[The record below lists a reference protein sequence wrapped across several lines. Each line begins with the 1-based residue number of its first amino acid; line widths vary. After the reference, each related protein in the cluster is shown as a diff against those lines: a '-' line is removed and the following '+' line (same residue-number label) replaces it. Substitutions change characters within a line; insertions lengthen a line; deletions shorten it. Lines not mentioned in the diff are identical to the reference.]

1 MELLIP
7 GLILVALMVY
17 ASTRIKKTAAQ
28 AFEPESIDNDRFE
41 IEKPEGFLSVING
54 DPELEFEAYSREF
67 GGEGA
72 ENVKQ
77 ARVEIRILENS
88 DLTAAAAKIKEA
100 VKVVS
105 DVSEIIGERK
115 YRLIE
120 VENTEKGVGMLE
132 FYKLA
137 ASGSSVCQLKVI
149 ALEETNVDIARKI
162 ETIIAS
168 FTVK

>member
-28 AFEPESIDNDRFE
+28 AFEAESIETDVFE
-41 IEKPEGFLSVING
+41 IEKPDGFLSVING

-67 GGEGA
+67 GSDGA
-72 ENVKQ
+72 ENVRQ
-77 ARVEIRILENS
+77 ARAEIRVFEKSSL
-88 DLTAAAAKIKEA
+88 DAAASKVKAA
-100 VKVVS
+100 AKVVS

-120 VENTEKGVGMLE
+120 TESSEKGIRILE
-132 FYKLA
+132 FYKFA
-137 ASGSSVCQLKVI
+137 ASGPNICQLKVI
-149 ALEETNVDIARKI
+149 ALEETNADIARKI
-162 ETIIAS
+162 EIIVAS
-168 FTVK
+168 FGVK

>member
-28 AFEPESIDNDRFE
+28 AFEPESIDTDVFE
-41 IEKPEGFLSVING
+41 IEKPEGFLSVIGG
-54 DPELEFEAYSREF
+54 DPALEFEAYSREF
-67 GGEGA
+67 GDEGA
-72 ENVKQ
+72 ENVRQ
-77 ARVEIRILENS
+77 ARVEIRILENFS
-88 DLTAAAAKIKEA
+88 LDAAASAIKGA
-100 VKVVS
+100 AKVVS
-105 DVSEIIGERK
+105 DVREIMDERK

-120 VENTEKGVGMLE
+120 TEISEKGIKILE

-137 ASGSSVCQLKVI
+137 ASGPNVCQLKVS
-149 ALEETNVDIARKI
+149 ALEETNVEIARKI

>member
-17 ASTRIKKTAAQ
+17 ASTRIKKTVAQ
-28 AFEPESIDNDRFE
+28 AFEPEAVDTDVFE

-54 DPELEFEAYSREF
+54 DPELEFEAYCRDF

-72 ENVKQ
+72 ENVRQ
-77 ARVEIRILENS
+77 ARVEIRLLMDS
-88 DLTAAAAKIKEA
+88 DLAGAVSKIKGSA
-100 VKVVS
+100 KVTS
-105 DVSEIIGERK
+105 DVSEMIGERK

-120 VENTEKGVGMLE
+120 TENTEKGIKTLE

-137 ASGSSVCQLKVI
+137 ASGANVCQLKVI
-149 ALEETNVDIARKI
+149 ALEETNVEIARKI

-168 FTVK
+168 FIVK